1 MVYIENPLTG
11 YAIKKNGPTA
21 KKLVEQGWDLDSL
34 TTVRKGSRSPGS
46 PGYARTSDMPQTQRR
61 AQGSLHEDYTSLSP
75 GRGRIRPPG
84 AALRTGR
91 RVARRT
97 SRRMDR
103 RDTSHSPRRVARRT
117 SRRSMS
123 PDYSWQPTSPSRRR
137 LQGARERSLTKR
149 GKQIGRLPDRQAW
162 MSFPV
167 VEARPLKQTLA
178 DTPASRKAIRR
189 DLEEQIARRQEGR
202 GSLTRGWKAAAPQ
215 KGTERRELMQQCGEG
230 CFLQPDTEGFPICPA
245 LREGEGCGIDCRGVT
260 SALVRAR
267 QWGYENVAEEAEA
280 IRKEKGCPRPK
291 SPRKKKRKNRK
302 KRKR

>member
-1 MVYIENPLTG
+1 MAKYIENPLTG

-21 KKLVEQGWDLDSL
+21 KKLMDQGWDLDL
-34 TTVRKGSRSPGS
+34 LPKVGKGSRSPAS
-46 PGYARTSDMPQTQRR
+46 PRYARRSDMPRTQRR
-61 AQGSLHEDYTSLSP
+61 AQGSLHVETPSFSP

-91 RVARRT
+91 RMVRRN

-103 RDTSHSPRRVARRT
+103 R
-117 SRRSMS
+117 RSMS
-123 PDYSWQPTSPSRRR
+123 PTSPTSPTSPSRSK

-149 GKQIGRLPDRQAW
+149 GKKIGRLPNREAW
-162 MSFPV
+162 MSLPV
-167 VEARPLKQTLA
+167 VGSRTLKQTL
-178 DTPASRKAIRR
+178 DDVPTSRKAVRR
-189 DLEEQIARRQEGR
+189 DLEEQISRKQEGR

-215 KGTERRELMQQCGEG
+215 RGEERHELMQRCGEG
-230 CFLQPDTEGFPICPA
+230 CFLQPDTEGFPICPS
-245 LREGEGCGIDCRGVT
+245 LREGKGCGIDCRGVT

-291 SPRKKKRKNRK
+291 SHRRKNRT
-302 KRKR
+302 KRR